1 MLAQKTQYIEEK
13 TVPEEKT
20 QGRPGKKDPPREERP
35 EGNLDSNLWVGLTFE
50 HHPDALVYQV
60 TER

>member
-20 QGRPGKKDPPREERP
+20 QGRPGKKDRRAIWILIF
-35 EGNLDSNLWVGLTFE
+35 GWGLLLSIILMHLFT
-50 HHPDALVYQV
+50 
-60 TER
+60 R